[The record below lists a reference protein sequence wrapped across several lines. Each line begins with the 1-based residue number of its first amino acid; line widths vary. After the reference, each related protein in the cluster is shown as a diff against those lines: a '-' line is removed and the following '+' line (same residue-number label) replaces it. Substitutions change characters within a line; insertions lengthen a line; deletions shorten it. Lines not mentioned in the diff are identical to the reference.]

1 MQKLIII
8 LSIPVL
14 GLFFRANGQTNY
26 NSEMQ
31 KAMTE
36 FATAHA
42 NGSFE
47 KAAADFDKIAKANPD
62 NWLPL
67 YYSMLSRTLYSFSLN
82 PEAAI
87 KISGDLEKDYDKL
100 IEMNPDMSETL
111 TLRGLF
117 RTVKVAKD
125 PMNYGMVLPS
135 AIIADYN
142 EAIKLNPENPRPLY
156 LLGQFNMRSA
166 PYYETDPVQYCPMIK
181 KAKQLYTSQSVN
193 GFEPAW
199 GEDNA
204 DEILKTEC
212 VE

>member
-8 LSIPVL
+8 LSILVL

-31 KAMTE
+31 NALNE
-36 FATAHA
+36 FSTAHA
-42 NGSFE
+42 DGSFE
-47 KAAADFDKIAKANPD
+47 KAATDFDKIAKANPD

-67 YYSMLSRTLYSFSLN
+67 YYSMLSRTLYAFSLN
-82 PEAAI
+82 PEDAI
-87 KISGDLEKDYDKL
+87 KIAGDLEKDYDKL

-125 PMNYGMVLPS
+125 PRNYGMVLPS

-142 EAIKLNPENPRPLY
+142 EAIKINPENPRPLY

-166 PYYETDPVQYCPMIK
+166 PYYGTDPVQYCPMIK
-181 KAKQLYTSQSVN
+181 KAKQLYTNHSAKD
-193 GFEPAW
+193 FEPAW
-199 GEDNA
+199 GEGNT

>member
-8 LSIPVL
+8 LSILIL
-14 GLFFRANGQTNY
+14 GLFSRANGQTNY

-31 KAMTE
+31 NALTE
-36 FATAHA
+36 FSTAYA
-42 NGSFE
+42 DGSFE
-47 KAAADFDKIAKANPD
+47 KAAADFDKISKSNPD

-67 YYSMLSRTLYSFSLN
+67 YYSMLSRTLKAFSLE
-82 PEAAI
+82 PEEAV
-87 KISGDLEKDYDKL
+87 KVSGKLEKDYDKL

-111 TLRGLF
+111 TLRALF

-142 EAIKLNPENPRPLY
+142 EAIKINPENPRPLY

-166 PYYETDPVQYCPMIK
+166 PYYGTDPVQYCPMIK
-181 KAKQLYTSQSVN
+181 KAKQLYANQSVN
-193 GFEPAW
+193 DFEPDW
-199 GEDNA
+199 GEKNT
-204 DEILKTEC
+204 DEILETEC